1 MPLCKCFA
9 LNNNSHYQ
17 SKEWRTDGKEAVLRK
32 RTPTEIRIFSPT
44 FPGLVSALNKPLHI
58 SIQAIPT
65 GVFQYSPE
73 TLAALPP
80 QHKILTHLQ
89 NAAMPDCEVWILPT
103 SSMDQPLYPALWSLH
118 LLSPSGRFNNRSD
131 SGKKTVPIHDAS
143 QTSALLEEQC
153 RAS

>member
-32 RTPTEIRIFSPT
+32 RTPTEIWIFSPT

-89 NAAMPDCEVWILPT
+89 NAAMSDCGVWILPT